1 MSGVLFILVSIF
13 VILSLLYVFLSL
25 FNFINSDK
33 IERAHYLKFLDE
45 KLKEITPERLLTKA
59 EAAAM
64 SDFYSEPIEAGEA
77 VYRIS
82 GSFSPFLIRDKKW
95 GKPARLRRF
104 FERFEIDIDI
114 VKQLEFCI
122 DENNT
127 VEFIIPARKR
137 GALAVS
143 IDDSFNIVSHRDLDK
158 IGQTQYHLEE
168 TNVQVTY
175 DEYCRAHIDKRR
187 IPSLFI
193 ALLLMA
199 SPFFDN
205 TLIAGIVLFLVF
217 VTFIGWVLPKPFYKT
232 DFSKKFRV
240 KLTGRLRG
248 QVGSYRLGPYYINL
262 DNFRA
267 RLKDMI
273 GEAKEITIEGFF
285 EEASDGKVI
294 SVLSLNGKYF
304 NHADYNK
311 REEFKGSILKRE
323 VNRNKRFAYLFLF
336 MLFPFFYTLTTTDM
350 SNNLDDLVTQLSVR
364 ELQRQ
369 FNGLEEFRNYPL
381 VKNQEVV
388 VNSLSLLPN
397 IDKFPGY
404 NTLVPTGWKHDIDL
418 SQINERI
425 ALIEQIQYTKE
436 LFMTVISSKTSNMGQ
451 SPYRYFRDDPNY
463 SKFQKKSL
471 FVHYA
476 TSFPESYYFK
486 LLLEIC
492 YVEAKYELE
501 FGQKYVL
508 DKNSQMLREYLTKKY
523 KYKTLIGKISS
534 NTLLNEKQKIFK
546 GFLNEQKNVI
556 IDELL
561 KRGDE
566 QVAKSNGIAFGPNYR
581 SLNPF
586 KPTLLRD
593 DFYIIRSK
601 DKYSQSNTKNF
612 YSLAET
618 LPAVSS
624 VKKIS
629 ETLLKVDDYSING
642 VITKISRDDKK
653 LTKVYFYQNKHY
665 GNLFHNVLDIIHSGV
680 TYILFFLGLFAG
692 RVLKLGQY

>member
-1 MSGVLFILVSIF
+1 MAYPF
-13 VILSLLYVFLSL
+13 V
-25 FNFINSDK
+25 
-33 IERAHYLKFLDE
+33 
-45 KLKEITPERLLTKA
+45 
-59 EAAAM
+59 
-64 SDFYSEPIEAGEA
+64 
-77 VYRIS
+77 
-82 GSFSPFLIRDKKW
+82 
-95 GKPARLRRF
+95 
-104 FERFEIDIDI
+104 
-114 VKQLEFCI
+114 
-122 DENNT
+122 
-127 VEFIIPARKR
+127 
-137 GALAVS
+137 
-143 IDDSFNIVSHRDLDK
+143 
-158 IGQTQYHLEE
+158 
-168 TNVQVTY
+168 
-175 DEYCRAHIDKRR
+175 
-187 IPSLFI
+187 
-193 ALLLMA
+193 
-199 SPFFDN
+199 DN
-205 TLIAGIVLFLVF
+205 TLIAGIILFLVF
-217 VTFIGWVLPKPFYKT
+217 VIFIGWVLPRPFYKT

-248 QVGSYRLGPYYINL
+248 QAGSYRLGPYYINL
-262 DNFRA
+262 NNFTA

-273 GEAKEITIEGFF
+273 GEAKEITIEGLL
-285 EEASDGKVI
+285 EEGRDAKVI

-304 NHADYNK
+304 NHAAYSK
-311 REEFKGSILKRE
+311 KEEFKGSILERE
-323 VNRNKRFAYLFLF
+323 VNRKKRFAYLFLF

-364 ELQRQ
+364 ELQRE

-381 VKNQEVV
+381 VVNQEVV
-388 VNSLSLLPN
+388 VNNLSLLPN
-397 IDKFPGY
+397 IDKFPGH

-425 ALIEQIQYTKE
+425 ALIGQIQYTKE
-436 LFMTVISSKTSNMGQ
+436 LFMTIISSKTSNMSQ

-463 SKFQKKSL
+463 SKLQKKSL

-508 DKNSQMLREYLTKKY
+508 DENSQMLREYLTKKY
-523 KYKTLIGKISS
+523 KYKTLIEKLSS

-546 GFLNEQKNVI
+546 GFINEQKNVI

-561 KRGDE
+561 KQGDE
-566 QVAKSNGIAFGPNYR
+566 QVAKSNGITFGPNYR
-581 SLNPF
+581 RLNPF

-593 DFYIIRSK
+593 DFYIIRPT

-624 VKKIS
+624 VKNIS
-629 ETLLKVDDYSING
+629 ETLLEVDDYSING
-642 VITKISRDDKK
+642 IISKISRDDKK
-653 LTKVYFYQNKHY
+653 LTKVHFYQNKHY
-665 GNLFHNVLDIIHSGV
+665 GSLFHNVLDIIHSGV
-680 TYILFFLGLFAG
+680 TYILFLLGLFAG